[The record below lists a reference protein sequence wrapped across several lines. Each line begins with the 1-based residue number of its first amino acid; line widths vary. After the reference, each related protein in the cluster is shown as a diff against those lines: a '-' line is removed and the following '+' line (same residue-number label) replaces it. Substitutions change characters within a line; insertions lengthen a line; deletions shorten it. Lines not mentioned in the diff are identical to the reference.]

1 MKLKVEEIKHMI
13 LRSQDL
19 VQIIDEKLEYSG
31 PAFLIPWKYM
41 ERTAK
46 SFRAEVETRR
56 KDWRKAGT
64 WAPMN
69 PEAAAHMEFKDV
81 VQRLYYVIT
90 LE

>member
-1 MKLKVEEIKHMI
+1 MKVKDEQIKHMI

-31 PAFLIPWKYM
+31 PAFMIPWKFM
-41 ERTAK
+41 GRTAK

-69 PEAAAHMEFKDV
+69 PEAAVHLELKDV

>member
-31 PAFLIPWKYM
+31 PAFMIPWKFM
-41 ERTAK
+41 GRTAK

-64 WAPMN
+64 CAPMN
-69 PEAAAHMEFKDV
+69 PEAAVHLELKDV